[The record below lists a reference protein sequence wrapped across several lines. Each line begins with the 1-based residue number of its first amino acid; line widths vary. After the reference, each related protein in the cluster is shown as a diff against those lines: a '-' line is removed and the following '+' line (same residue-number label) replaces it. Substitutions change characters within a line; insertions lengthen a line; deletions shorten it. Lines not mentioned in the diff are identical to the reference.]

1 MSYEI
6 MKEENEKANKIRK
19 IKSRRRNI
27 RIIVI
32 SIIALGIIGVA
43 IFVGVKNNINIKGD
57 GNDKTTEIRKDDE
70 DKQKKK
76 AINVAIKKFE
86 ELGEKVN
93 KDNLEVLK
101 IERKGEFYYYISSK
115 ENTVEIRIS
124 DNKITRVNSV
134 VVDK

>member
-115 ENTVEIRIS
+115 ENTVEVRIS